1 MLAIQTL
8 DGHLR
13 IWSIA
18 KPPAAKA
25 PEVIRILKRTDSVNQ
40 GPNWMA
46 WSKNGRVLQ
55 YAEGYVFTVCA
66 NAMPKYTS
74 NHVVHQ

>member
-18 KPPAAKA
+18 KPAAAKT
-25 PEVIRILKRTDSVNQ
+25 PEVIRILKRSENVNQ
-40 GPNWMA
+40 GPNWIA

-55 YAEGYVFTVCA
+55 YAEGYVFKVLCEC
-66 NAMPKYTS
+66 NAKV
-74 NHVVHQ
+74 HV